1 MTNETPIKK
10 TLQKTVPSRRSALSL
25 ELKHNLA
32 QGDIGG
38 QVKAAQDA
46 LIKNGFTEFKTDG
59 RYGTLM
65 SKAVRRFQDSRD
77 LRVTGEIDA
86 ATWEALFKSNLV
98 KTTKE

>member
-1 MTNETPIKK
+1 MTDKAPIKK
-10 TLQKTVPSRRSALSL
+10 TLQKPAPSRRSALSL

-46 LIKNGFTEFKTDG
+46 LIKHGFTEFKTDG
-59 RYGTLM
+59 RYGSLM
-65 SKAVRRFQDSRD
+65 GKAVRRFQDSRD

-86 ATWEALFKSNLV
+86 ATWEALFQSNRV
-98 KTTKE
+98 KQTKE